1 MNSRMEGLQMSNAG
15 LQMTITGLQAAN
27 TNLTA
32 ALTAERDRAIAIE
45 TSLTIANAAERERAI
60 AVETNLTI
68 ANAAERERA
77 IAVETNLTKANAVER
92 ERAIAVETSMSFLF
106 QETIARMNQSFQY
119 TVGQIYTKLGI
130 MTACA
135 NAGLLADANGLCI
148 PRNTSSSSS
157 GSGSDGVVGSCTVGM
172 NSLIGTAATAKCF
185 PGFSPVSSSTT
196 SCSGSASATNS
207 PTTFGCVGT

>member
-60 AVETNLTI
+60 AVETNLTT

-77 IAVETNLTKANAVER
+77 IAVET
-92 ERAIAVETSMSFLF
+92 SMS
-106 QETIARMNQSFQY
+106 ETIARMNQSFQY

-207 PTTFGCVGT
+207 PTTFGCVGTYFNVR

>member
-32 ALTAERDRAIAIE
+32 ALTA
-45 TSLTIANAAERERAI
+45 
-60 AVETNLTI
+60 
-68 ANAAERERA
+68 
-77 IAVETNLTKANAVER
+77 ER

-148 PRNTSSSSS
+148 PRNTSSS
-157 GSGSDGVVGSCTVGM
+157 GSGSDGVAGSCTVGM

-207 PTTFGCVGT
+207 PTTFGCVGMYLNVR

>member
-1 MNSRMEGLQMSNAG
+1 
-15 LQMTITGLQAAN
+15 MTITGLQAAN

-60 AVETNLTI
+60 AVETNLTT

-77 IAVETNLTKANAVER
+77 IAVET
-92 ERAIAVETSMSFLF
+92 SMS
-106 QETIARMNQSFQY
+106 ETIARMNQSFQY

-207 PTTFGCVGT
+207 PTTFGCVGTYFNVR

>member
-15 LQMTITGLQAAN
+15 LQMTITGLQAVN
-27 TNLTA
+27 TNLTAALTAERA

-45 TSLTIANAAERERAI
+45 T
-60 AVETNLTI
+60 NLTI
-68 ANAAERERA
+68 ANAA
-77 IAVETNLTKANAVER
+77 ER

-207 PTTFGCVGT
+207 PTTFGCVGTYFNVR